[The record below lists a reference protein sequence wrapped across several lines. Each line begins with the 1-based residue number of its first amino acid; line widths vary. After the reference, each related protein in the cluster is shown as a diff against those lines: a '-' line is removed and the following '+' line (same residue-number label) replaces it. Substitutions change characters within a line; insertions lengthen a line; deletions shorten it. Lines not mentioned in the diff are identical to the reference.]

1 MQASGK
7 RAQTRRSP
15 AAKVDKM
22 LIQDGKLRHTNKAV
36 VIQIPS
42 HKHLC
47 SHEHELIVMTHK
59 AQTLDTLDVAG
70 ANQAAVEGVVVADQ
84 IPKARIAVTVLVKQA
99 VEHAAQRGTRRR
111 GGIGSRTADASATK
125 AAKLTRIS
133 IVAGAVRG
141 RMSKGHSHRHAGMCT
156 APSVSALPQQH
167 QQTHEAE
174 KEERC
179 GEGLFRRP
187 ADRWM
192 ALRWPGRNSPL
203 FKRKRTP
210 ATRCI
215 PQLTFT
221 AVHVDV
227 FGAPVDILPLDPA
240 IPNVPL
246 ALTCLVRY
254 ITLRG
259 WV

>member
-1 MQASGK
+1 
-7 RAQTRRSP
+7 
-15 AAKVDKM
+15 M

-141 RMSKGHSHRHAGMCT
+141 RMSKGHSHRHAGTCT
-156 APSVSALPQQH
+156 ASSVSALPQQH

-179 GEGLFRRP
+179 GPLSP
-187 ADRWM
+187 
-192 ALRWPGRNSPL
+192 PG
-203 FKRKRTP
+203 
-210 ATRCI
+210 
-215 PQLTFT
+215 
-221 AVHVDV
+221 
-227 FGAPVDILPLDPA
+227 PLDGA
-240 IPNVPL
+240 AL
-246 ALTCLVRY
+246 AGQELASLQAEAYACHMMHTAADIHSCPCRCVRSPH
-254 ITLRG
+254 
-259 WV
+259 